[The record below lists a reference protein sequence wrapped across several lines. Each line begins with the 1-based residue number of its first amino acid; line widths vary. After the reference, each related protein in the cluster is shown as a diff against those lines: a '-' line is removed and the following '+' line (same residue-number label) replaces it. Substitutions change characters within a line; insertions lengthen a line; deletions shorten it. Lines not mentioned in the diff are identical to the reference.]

1 MYHLLN
7 LGTLTKFHFSCGG
20 RRIVESI
27 LNKLSLKSLS
37 DINRD
42 GSCPVK
48 MDRRLVAKSC
58 KVKEGVFALQSENKN
73 I

>member
-1 MYHLLN
+1 M
-7 LGTLTKFHFSCGG
+7 K
-20 RRIVESI
+20 SI
-27 LNKLSLKSLS
+27 PNKLSLKSLS

-42 GSCPVK
+42 SSCPMK
-48 MDRRLVAKSC
+48 MDRRLVADKRC